1 LLCLA
6 LLSSACNGSSTAA
19 PVGVTASPSPA
30 RPPATPT
37 ATPQPSPSPTPG
49 NVACPDGRSDS
60 IARLDDLEEAVTEA
74 MAGYPGTW
82 GFAVRDLGCDTA
94 LAVNPGYAQYPASA
108 GKIVTVIATLREVE
122 AGRLDLEA
130 VWGQVTGIMTYSWD
144 LSADVL
150 TRQLTPAAVQSVLAD
165 AGVSD
170 KARFLHSWRR
180 AYMSPMD
187 LAIVWEALVQ
197 GELLSEEMTERLLD
211 LAAGAV
217 IPASLDTFP
226 AELDLPGYQYGQKAG
241 YYVSDGVPYFLVGAG
256 YLISTRADGPR
267 YTMVLMTRSTERDL
281 SHPQRREVFDL
292 LLAYAGLEAD

>member
-1 LLCLA
+1 M
-6 LLSSACNGSSTAA
+6 
-19 PVGVTASPSPA
+19 
-30 RPPATPT
+30 
-37 ATPQPSPSPTPG
+37 
-49 NVACPDGRSDS
+49 
-60 IARLDDLEEAVTEA
+60 ARLDDLEQAVTDA
-74 MAGYPGTW
+74 MAGYAGTW
-82 GFAVRDLGCDTA
+82 GFAVRDLGCDTE
-94 LAVNPGYAQYPASA
+94 LAVNPDYAQYPASA

-122 AGRLDLEA
+122 AGRIDLEA
-130 VWGQVTGIMTYSWD
+130 VWGQIAGIMTYSWD

-165 AGVSD
+165 AGVSE
-170 KARFLHSWRR
+170 KARFQHSWRR

-211 LAAGAV
+211 LAGGAV

-226 AELDLPGYQYGQKAG
+226 AEIDLPGYEYGQKAG

-256 YLISTRADGPR
+256 FLVSTDPDGPR

-281 SHPQRREVFDL
+281 NHPQRREVFGL
-292 LLAYAGLEAD
+292 LLAYAGLDAD